1 MDNQSN
7 GYGQGAQYF
16 EGGRLNASRNSQDK
30 PAPRPSMDDLAPY
43 SAVNYTSRGMK
54 GAHKQAKKRRIIFIA
69 VAAAVVLLLVIP
81 GVAVAMSAKSAMDDA
96 KVMMNQGSTLM
107 SQIQSGDV
115 EGAQRTAKN
124 LSSIAKELDSTVY
137 SPLWKPLTLV
147 PILGEDVRSVRTLAS
162 VAYELSEKVLVPMT
176 EGLPADGNAR
186 LFVDGGFNVPVIQAL
201 LAPIGA
207 ESSAIQEC
215 AERVNAMGDPH
226 IAQLIEPVMAV
237 KQLMGALGEVSGYAG
252 DLSQVLPGLLGT
264 NGPRTYLIIACT
276 EAELRSVGGFP
287 GSAGLMTME
296 NGKMEIGVM
305 DAPNV
310 PIVDS
315 EKEIVRLTDEEWVLF
330 GSRAGECFGDAGY
343 IPDFQR
349 AASIMKALWEADERP
364 PIDGILSVDP
374 VFLQNVLDLTGA
386 ITTSDGVVVDGTNA
400 AEILSSVV
408 YSMYKPEMFIE
419 EAGEAHNDI
428 ELANARQN
436 AFFGE
441 VATLSLD
448 KFFGNIGSANML
460 KTLQKLGE
468 AIANKHIYMWV
479 NNADEQSVLN
489 KLDATCA
496 LSVSEDE
503 PVLGVYLATTIAT
516 KVNWYLDVN
525 TEVSDRTKNADGSTS
540 YVVSTT
546 ITNTLSPE
554 EANALSSYI
563 TAPDP
568 YAADR
573 IRSRGDMILDVYL
586 FAPAGGTITELKAEG
601 SFAPETMFDDMST
614 WYTRPG
620 PEPMTK
626 ASYNGLETW
635 CGVTMIEP
643 LQSTV
648 FKYRVTTSPK
658 AIYDLK
664 VDTTPLAHD

>member
-1 MDNQSN
+1 M
-7 GYGQGAQYF
+7 
-16 EGGRLNASRNSQDK
+16 
-30 PAPRPSMDDLAPY
+30 
-43 SAVNYTSRGMK
+43 
-54 GAHKQAKKRRIIFIA
+54 
-69 VAAAVVLLLVIP
+69 
-81 GVAVAMSAKSAMDDA
+81 
-96 KVMMNQGSTLM
+96 
-107 SQIQSGDV
+107 
-115 EGAQRTAKN
+115 
-124 LSSIAKELDSTVY
+124 
-137 SPLWKPLTLV
+137 WKPLTFIPV
-147 PILGEDVRSVRTLAS
+147 FGDDIKSVRTLAS

-176 EGLPADGNAR
+176 EGLPAEGNAR
-186 LFVDGGFNVPVIQAL
+186 VFADGGFNVPVIQAL
-201 LAPIGA
+201 LVPIGA
-207 ESSAIQEC
+207 ESVTIQEC
-215 AERVNAMGDPH
+215 AERVNAMGNPH
-226 IAQLIEPVMAV
+226 IAQLMEPITTV
-237 KQLMGALGEVSGYAG
+237 KQLMGALAEVSEYAG
-252 DLSQVLPGLLGT
+252 DLSQALPGLLGA
-264 NGPRTYLIIACT
+264 NGPRTYLVIACT
-276 EAELRSVGGFP
+276 ESELRSVGGFP
-287 GSAGLMTME
+287 GSAGLMTID
-296 NGKMEIGVM
+296 NGKMSIGAM
-305 DAPNV
+305 DAPFI
-310 PIVDS
+310 PIVSPETVDQ
-315 EKEIVRLTDEEWVLF
+315 KLTEEEWTLF

-343 IPDFQR
+343 IPDFPR
-349 AASIMKALWEADERP
+349 AASIMKSIWEADNRP
-364 PIDGILSVDP
+364 AIDGILSVDP
-374 VFLQNVLDLTGA
+374 VFLQNVLDLTGS

-489 KLDATCA
+489 KLGVTCT
-496 LSVSEDE
+496 LSVNEDE

-573 IRSRGDMILDVYL
+573 IRSMGDMILDVYL

-620 PEPMTK
+620 SEPMTK
-626 ASYNGLETW
+626 ASYSGLETW
-635 CGVTMIEP
+635 YGVTMIEP
-643 LQSTV
+643 LQSTTLR
-648 FKYRVTTSPK
+648 YRVTTSPN
-658 AIYDLK
+658 AVADLS
-664 VDTTPLAHD
+664 VDTTPLANDTGI